1 MENKKEIIAKL
12 VSVDFVSV
20 KWFQYLLEVLISN
33 SEVESVCFILKGA
46 EYTCMIY
53 KIYTFQYEAN
63 KFLYGLGKGYQQYVF
78 KSHLWFIFYATK

>member
-1 MENKKEIIAKL
+1 MENKKEICAEF
-12 VSVDFVSV
+12 VSEDFVSV
-20 KWFQYLLEVLISN
+20 KWFQYSLEVQKLN

-63 KFLYGLGKGYQQYVF
+63 QFLYGLGRRHQQYRI
-78 KSHLWFIFYATK
+78 SMYWYI